1 MELQFERPILLYL
14 SCLLPV
20 IWGLSFLTFRQVP
33 LWRILLSSFLRSLVL
48 ALLILA
54 MAGIHRVDKKPS
66 DLAVVFCVDVT
77 DSIGQENKAWITD
90 YLQET
95 DKKLD
100 KDTRRGLVVFGSDA
114 QVASPMAKKLDIN
127 NLKWKLD
134 TTGTNIAS
142 GMLSSLKLFPED
154 SVKRVILV
162 TDGNENIGS
171 SLLASSIMEQEGVQV
186 YTVELPPP
194 PVAKE
199 VSIKK
204 LLVPQDA
211 NLGETFD
218 VRVTVE
224 NQNDYPVEGSV
235 HLSEGENLLG
245 EWDMNLPTGISV
257 FEVPYKAEEKGV
269 VEFHANLEIK
279 TGGDTNSDNNSR
291 RAAVNVIG
299 KPRILYVRGDPGKRP
314 FLIDAIEQKDV
325 IVDTVGIDA
334 IPKSLNE
341 LLEYEAL
348 VFSNVPAGVMSQD
361 QMDAIK
367 NYVRDFG
374 GGFIMVGGANSY
386 AQGGYSNTPI
396 EDILPVKV
404 TSGSTFKEKK
414 PRRVS
419 IILLVD
425 KSGSMTGK
433 KIFATKK
440 GAIELLKQLKKGD
453 LMGLIAFDAIP
464 YVIVELQPIENISD
478 TDILNKLTRLSA
490 GGGTDIFPAMKES
503 FKRLSTSGSTVNH
516 VILLSD
522 GNTKSI
528 YYSYED
534 LMDKFKQANIS
545 VSTIAIGGWLVNTRL
560 LKDIANRTGG
570 QFYRLQD
577 EDELPKL
584 VVLDTDA
591 ALTKADFHEE
601 YFIPRIDPSSEILK
615 GFSQEQI
622 PPLQGYSL
630 TRAKD
635 KAEVPLFTEIQ
646 GRPDPILADWRYG
659 LGKVVAYTSDAEARW
674 SSEWINWAKYNKFW
688 SQTVRWAMRDK
699 PKGSYALKIDDSKG
713 ERTLIIESGGELEDD
728 AQLQVHIFP
737 PNSDEQELNLKQV
750 APKRYTASL
759 EGLKP
764 GPYSLDFSR
773 VEGGKVVDRTV
784 KGMLIPPEKAP
795 VPVEDATQGNNTEL
809 LEVISQRTKGKF
821 NPKLEDITGNTEVV
835 LLTEDLS
842 KFLIPI
848 AMGLLLGDI
857 AARRTGLV

>member
-1 MELQFERPILLYL
+1 M
-14 SCLLPV
+14 
-20 IWGLSFLTFRQVP
+20 
-33 LWRILLSSFLRSLVL
+33 
-48 ALLILA
+48 
-54 MAGIHRVDKKPS
+54 
-66 DLAVVFCVDVT
+66 
-77 DSIGQENKAWITD
+77 
-90 YLQET
+90 
-95 DKKLD
+95 
-100 KDTRRGLVVFGSDA
+100 
-114 QVASPMAKKLDIN
+114 
-127 NLKWKLD
+127 
-134 TTGTNIAS
+134 
-142 GMLSSLKLFPED
+142 
-154 SVKRVILV
+154 
-162 TDGNENIGS
+162 
-171 SLLASSIMEQEGVQV
+171 
-186 YTVELPPP
+186 
-194 PVAKE
+194 
-199 VSIKK
+199 
-204 LLVPQDA
+204 
-211 NLGETFD
+211 
-218 VRVTVE
+218 
-224 NQNDYPVEGSV
+224 
-235 HLSEGENLLG
+235 
-245 EWDMNLPTGISV
+245 
-257 FEVPYKAEEKGV
+257 
-269 VEFHANLEIK
+269 
-279 TGGDTNSDNNSR
+279 
-291 RAAVNVIG
+291 
-299 KPRILYVRGDPGKRP
+299 
-314 FLIDAIEQKDV
+314 
-325 IVDTVGIDA
+325 
-334 IPKSLNE
+334 
-341 LLEYEAL
+341 
-348 VFSNVPAGVMSQD
+348 
-361 QMDAIK
+361 
-367 NYVRDFG
+367 
-374 GGFIMVGGANSY
+374 
-386 AQGGYSNTPI
+386 
-396 EDILPVKV
+396 

-464 YVIVELQPIENISD
+464 HIIVELQPIENISD

-635 KAEVPLFTEIQ
+635 KVPLFTEIQ

-728 AQLQVHIFP
+728 AQLQVHIFS